1 MSWKHRH
8 SSEGSDL
15 TDPTSGPHQVRRETR
30 GTMLGDRTRLLA
42 RLGGSSQKRRIL
54 PVKVLAKLPGPGYV
68 VAARRSRPTKCQP
81 LGQYHVRRESLG
93 AMPGD
98 RAWPTTGLGRVPPG
112 DAGHY
117 PVWSGPKL
125 SGPGGVS
132 TARRTRIT
140 RAEPP
145 AYTIAHRESHGNNAG
160 RPRMAYCRTG
170 ASPTRIRR
178 ILPDRSGLKL
188 PDPGG
193 VDTARMASDH
203 QGRAPGYSMYAGSH
217 TAQRRATGHGPLPD

>member
-1 MSWKHRH
+1 MPRKHRH

-42 RLGGSSQKRRIL
+42 RLGGSSQRRRTL
-54 PVKVLAKLPGPGYV
+54 PVKVLAKLPDPGDV

-81 LGQYHVRRESLG
+81 LGQYPVRRESLG
-93 AMPGD
+93 ATPAD
-98 RAWPTTGLGRVPPG
+98 RAWSTAGLGRVPSG

-117 PVWSGPKL
+117 PVWSGLKL

-140 RAEPP
+140 RAETP
-145 AYTIAHRESHGNNAG
+145 AYIPCTPGV
-160 RPRMAYCRTG
+160 
-170 ASPTRIRR
+170 TR
-178 ILPDRSGLKL
+178 
-188 PDPGG
+188 
-193 VDTARMASDH
+193 H
-203 QGRAPGYSMYAGSH
+203 
-217 TAQRRATGHGPLPD
+217 QRRATGHGLLPDGGESHPDTTYTTGQVWAQAPGPRRRRHSSDGLGSPRPSSGI